1 MVVTF
6 CGHREPIYNKSKIF
20 ALRRAIEKVINNGAT
35 EFWLGG
41 YGSFDLISASI
52 LQDLKNTNSSFKT
65 VFITPYV
72 DRIYDMDLYDF
83 SLYPPIEHIP
93 LKFAITERNK
103 WMIRNAD
110 ILISG
115 VIRSY
120 GGAAKA
126 LNYAKHLGKDI
137 ISVYDN
143 NEI

>member
-1 MVVTF
+1 
-6 CGHREPIYNKSKIF
+6 
-20 ALRRAIEKVINNGAT
+20 
-35 EFWLGG
+35 
-41 YGSFDLISASI
+41 
-52 LQDLKNTNSSFKT
+52 
-65 VFITPYV
+65 
-72 DRIYDMDLYDF
+72 MDLYDF